1 MWRDIDNFREKTQ
14 NVRSEEQ
21 WGRKMEDEWTCQQLK
36 T

>member
-21 WGRKMEDEWTCQQLK
+21 WDRKMEDEWE
-36 T
+36 